1 MAALKVAFEAPDN
14 TGRSIPSAR
23 TPIDFTHLTN
33 QTMGDKGLEVEV
45 LRLFA
50 RQARQAMAEVM
61 AGVVERRQETAH
73 RLKGA
78 ALAIGAAG
86 IADAAAAI
94 EAQPADPTLQGELAA
109 AVLETELFI
118 LKLCR

>member
-23 TPIDFTHLTN
+23 TPIDFTHLAR
-33 QTMGDKGLEVEV
+33 QTLGDKGLEVEI
-45 LRLFA
+45 LQLFA
-50 RQARQAMAEVM
+50 RQARQSMTEIM
-61 AGVVERRQETAH
+61 EGGVERRRQAAH

-94 EAQPADPTLQGELAA
+94 EAQPADLMLQGELGA